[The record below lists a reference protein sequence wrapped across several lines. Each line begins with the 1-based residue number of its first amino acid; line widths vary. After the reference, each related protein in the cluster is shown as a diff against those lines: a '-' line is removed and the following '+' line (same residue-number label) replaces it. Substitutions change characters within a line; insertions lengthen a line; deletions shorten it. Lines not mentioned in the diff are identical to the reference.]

1 VCIVKTLN
9 AGYHIIY
16 RCKKIEHNQ
25 KVTKIDTSQQYLIET
40 RGIGGQV
47 ATYDNLLIGDYTN
60 LNYITE
66 DERERIFECCKF
78 FNVVEEDITYK
89 KEIKHTINE
98 FQVTAWDDFNSKEDV
113 WDIINDDFKIVKKLN
128 NKVILKRI
136 GSDNPYCGSILLDKK
151 LLYLFTPNTIYPENK
166 GHSAFACYTY
176 KNHNGD
182 FSESAKELYKKGYGT
197 RIVKRKEIEEH
208 VEKIINVEFPI
219 EVFPLDI
226 QDYII
231 ECNRTLGNSIDYM
244 CSSFLW
250 MMSVI
255 FGNSYKIKVKNGWN
269 ESPILW
275 LILVGKQG
283 IGKSPSISN
292 IIKPLIDINS
302 REYRK
307 YIKEMNRYDEYSA
320 LDKEEKRN
328 SIEVKKPLKKQ
339 FIAVDITLEALI
351 ELHEANKN
359 AVGVF
364 RDEVAGWIKD
374 MNKYRAGSDVEHW
387 LSSWSNSPI
396 YLNRKTAK
404 SSYVDKPHM
413 PVLGGVQPSI
423 FSQFYTEENRENG
436 FIDRLLISY
445 PELTID
451 EYNDA
456 EISEEKTQYYNDI
469 IIELFDRVKLQ
480 TRVDDDGE
488 ILANLCHF
496 SNEAYVEWKRIF
508 NKITALQNSDEDS
521 EYMKSM
527 LPKQKS
533 YIPRFAL
540 LIHIFNEMY
549 ESSALNL
556 SISKESI
563 LKAEKISDYFISM
576 AKKIKVNN
584 KRIDAIKGIID
595 KNQNKNKSEICNEI
609 LAEHPDIDKSDLADI
624 LNVSKRMV
632 YKYINKN

>member
-1 VCIVKTLN
+1 
-9 AGYHIIY
+9 
-16 RCKKIEHNQ
+16 
-25 KVTKIDTSQQYLIET
+25 
-40 RGIGGQV
+40 
-47 ATYDNLLIGDYTN
+47 
-60 LNYITE
+60 
-66 DERERIFECCKF
+66 
-78 FNVVEEDITYK
+78 
-89 KEIKHTINE
+89 
-98 FQVTAWDDFNSKEDV
+98 
-113 WDIINDDFKIVKKLN
+113 
-128 NKVILKRI
+128 
-136 GSDNPYCGSILLDKK
+136 
-151 LLYLFTPNTIYPENK
+151 
-166 GHSAFACYTY
+166 
-176 KNHNGD
+176 
-182 FSESAKELYKKGYGT
+182 
-197 RIVKRKEIEEH
+197 
-208 VEKIINVEFPI
+208 
-219 EVFPLDI
+219 
-226 QDYII
+226 
-231 ECNRTLGNSIDYM
+231 
-244 CSSFLW
+244 
-250 MMSVI
+250 MSVI